1 MSGFLA
7 DFMLPRV
14 AGASRQPVGPVEQV
28 ARFTGAMISNRDL
41 LILTIER
48 KGNTLLLCES
58 ASAHLVLAG
67 RDQAELLQL
76 QRETQGFLRDA
87 GITCIMLRGAP
98 GSGEYRGSPLGYK
111 IEAVLQLLKGVR
123 LDIVHSN
130 SVNAWIRQ
138 FGKSAPA
145 PIRGLRHPDI
155 GLHRQAI
162 ATACL
167 AEAQSRLGEAWMEE
181 AE

>member
-7 DFMLPRV
+7 DLMLPRV
-14 AGASRQPVGPVEQV
+14 ASASRQHVERVEPV

-48 KGNTLLLCES
+48 QDDTLLLCES
-58 ASAHLVLAG
+58 ASAHLVLKG
-67 RDQAELLQL
+67 REQAELLQL

-87 GITCIMLRGAP
+87 GITRIMLRGAP

-138 FGKSAPA
+138 FGKNAPA
-145 PIRGLRHPDI
+145 TIRGLRQAESS
-155 GLHRQAI
+155 LHRQAI
-162 ATACL
+162 AAACL
-167 AEAQSRLGEAWMEE
+167 AEAQSRLGELWMEE
-181 AE
+181 VE